1 MVERMNILEFLNLNS
16 GAVTAI
22 STVVLTIVTF
32 VYVLLTRSISK
43 ETEIMRKTQTEPNIS
58 AIIQPDER
66 YINWINLIIQN
77 IGLGPAYNVKFELN
91 PDFEDSDR
99 HPNLDDESINYK
111 LSDVGFIKNG
121 LPYFA
126 PNQKFQFY
134 LTNLADNYQKKLK
147 KTFEIKVTYESNI
160 HEPYSNTYLI
170 DFSQQNGLS
179 QLGEPPIYTIAKNI
193 EQIQK
198 DINHISTGF
207 TKLKIIRYT
216 KEDIDEENN
225 QFLEQF
231 KQQEAERDNTKQAE
245 NE

>member
-1 MVERMNILEFLNLNS
+1 MGILEFLNLNS

-22 STVVLTIVTF
+22 STVFLTIITF

-43 ETEIMRKTQTEPNIS
+43 ETEMMRKAQTAPNIS
-58 AIIQPDER
+58 VTIQSEEES
-66 YINWINLIIQN
+66 INLIDLIIKN
-77 IGLGPAYNVKFELN
+77 IGLGPAYNVKFEIN
-91 PDFEDSDR
+91 PDFEDRFLSG
-99 HPNLDDESINYK
+99 K
-111 LSDVGFIKNG
+111 LSDIGFIKNG

-126 PNQKFQFY
+126 PNQEFKIL
-134 LTNLADNYQKKLK
+134 LTNITENDEEKLK
-147 KTFEIKVTYESNI
+147 KAFEIEITYESNI

-170 DFSQQNGLS
+170 DFSQQCGLS
-179 QLGEPPIYTIAKNI
+179 SGEPPLYRIADDI

-207 TKLKIIRYT
+207 TKLKVIRYT
-216 KEDIDEENN
+216 KEDIDEENK

-231 KQQEAERDNTKQAE
+231 KQQKAERDNTKQVE

>member
-1 MVERMNILEFLNLNS
+1 MDILEFLNLNS

-58 AIIQPDER
+58 AIIQADER

-77 IGLGPAYNVKFELN
+77 IGLGPAYNVKFEVN
-91 PDFEDSDR
+91 PDFEDRDR
-99 HPNLDDESINYK
+99 HPNPDARSINYK
-111 LSDVGFIKNG
+111 LSDIGFIKNG

-134 LTNLADNYQKKLK
+134 LTNLADDYQEKLK
-147 KTFEIKVTYESNI
+147 KSFEIKVTYESNI

-170 DFSQQNGLS
+170 DFSQQSGLT

-198 DINHISTGF
+198 DINQISTGF

-216 KEDIDEENN
+216 KEDIDEENK

-231 KQQEAERDNTKQAE
+231 KQQEAEIENTKQTE

>member
-1 MVERMNILEFLNLNS
+1 MDILEFLNLNS

-58 AIIQPDER
+58 AIIQADER

-77 IGLGPAYNVKFELN
+77 IGLGPAYNVKFEVN
-91 PDFEDSDR
+91 PDFEYRDR
-99 HPNLDDESINYK
+99 HPNPDARSINYK
-111 LSDVGFIKNG
+111 LSDIGFIKNG

-134 LTNLADNYQKKLK
+134 LTNLADDYQEKLK
-147 KTFEIKVTYESNI
+147 KSFEIKVTYESNI

-170 DFSQQNGLS
+170 DFSQQNGLT
-179 QLGEPPIYTIAKNI
+179 QLG
-193 EQIQK
+193 
-198 DINHISTGF
+198 
-207 TKLKIIRYT
+207 
-216 KEDIDEENN
+216 
-225 QFLEQF
+225 
-231 KQQEAERDNTKQAE
+231 
-245 NE
+245 

>member
-1 MVERMNILEFLNLNS
+1 MGILEFLNLNS

-43 ETEIMRKTQTEPNIS
+43 ETEIMRKAQTEPNIS

-66 YINWINLIIQN
+66 YLNWINLIIQN
-77 IGLGPAYNVKFELN
+77 IGLGPAYNVKFEVN
-91 PDFEDSDR
+91 PDFEDRDR
-99 HPNLDDESINYK
+99 HSDIEGISYK
-111 LSDVGFIKNG
+111 LSEVGFIKNG

-134 LTNLADNYQKKLK
+134 LTNLGDNYQEKLK
-147 KTFEIKVTYESNI
+147 KSFEIKVTYESNI

-170 DFSQQNGLS
+170 DFSQQSGLT

-198 DINHISTGF
+198 DINQISTGF
-207 TKLKIIRYT
+207 ARLKVIRYT
-216 KEDIDEENN
+216 KEDIDKEEEKILKVFEP
-225 QFLEQF
+225 Q
-231 KQQEAERDNTKQAE
+231 KAERDNTKQVE